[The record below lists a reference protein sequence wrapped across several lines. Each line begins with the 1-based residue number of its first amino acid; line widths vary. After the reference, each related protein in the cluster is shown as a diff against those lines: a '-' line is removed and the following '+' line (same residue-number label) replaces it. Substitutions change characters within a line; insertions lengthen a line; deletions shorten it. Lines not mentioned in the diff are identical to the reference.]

1 MAGTDVFGDPLFLT
15 VASRA
20 AAAFAL
26 LIVGALWREWRRR
39 RLPDERSLIAPV
51 ATAIIVTSL
60 FLLALFVGGFLL
72 VAFTAVIGLLAVY
85 EYARMT
91 VLACEYAV
99 ALALWTIAGLLI
111 ATVSSVQ
118 WMLVLPLGLFLTTT
132 LIPLFSGRVE
142 GAHRQVSS
150 VIFGYLY
157 IGLPLAYLVF
167 IRSDVTWGLRF
178 LLAVCA
184 GVWISDTLGYIV
196 GSKVKG
202 PRLAPTV
209 SPGKTWSGAAGSVL
223 GTTIAVPLMQLTIP
237 LGFPSAELLPL
248 AASTAVCAIWSDLIE
263 SFVKRDFKLK
273 DAGSVLPGFGGVL
286 DRFDSLLVT
295 IPITYY
301 LMLGLRHLVH

>member
-1 MAGTDVFGDPLFLT
+1 VAGTDLFGEPLFLT
-15 VASRA
+15 VASRS

-26 LIVGALWREWRRR
+26 LVVGALWRERRRR
-39 RLPDERSLIAPV
+39 RLPEERSLIAPV
-51 ATAIIVTSL
+51 ATAIAVTSI

-72 VAFTAVIGLLAVY
+72 VAFTAVIGLLAAY
-85 EYARMT
+85 EYGRMT
-91 VLACEYAV
+91 NLAREYVV
-99 ALALWTIAGLLI
+99 ALALWIIAGLSI
-111 ATVSSVQ
+111 ATVASVQ
-118 WMLVLPLGLFLTTT
+118 LLLVLPLGLFLTTT

-196 GSKVKG
+196 GSKVRG

-237 LGFPSAELLPL
+237 LGFPLAELFPL
-248 AASTAVCAIWSDLIE
+248 AACTAVCAIWSDLIE

-301 LMLGLRHLVH
+301 VMLGLRHLVH